1 MIMKLIWIVLAI
13 LVAGLIRDQ
22 LTKVRFDG
30 VKASVST
37 LYCRYIGATNTK
49 PVIFLP
55 GIKGSLLEREGKTTW
70 LNLRLALRDTAPFL
84 YAPDAP
90 MTPAG
95 IMSRI
100 NIIPGL
106 LSYSPYHRITA
117 TLACNPNAY
126 FFAYDWR
133 RPPMDNVND
142 LVALVERVNS
152 ETGQKP
158 SIVSHSMGG
167 LLTHVLMK
175 NHATKV
181 DKVVYVGV
189 PFRPGIGFMDDLN
202 NGVRTGMNRT
212 ILSKEATFSHPSSF
226 VLLPHDGDY
235 FYQGKNL
242 MDIRTWI
249 DGSLSVFADGDV
261 NLDAFRATLANAKAF
276 HAELD
281 RPVSMNNEFLLVNGN
296 CHDVI
301 YSTDALGK
309 QTVFKGDGRVAE
321 PASFPVEKLDLNM
334 RLIHSCAKHD
344 VQLNDKQVV
353 TEIVKF
359 LR

>member
-1 MIMKLIWIVLAI
+1 MFKYLLLLAVLVLIVG
-13 LVAGLIRDQ
+13 VVRDQ
-22 LTKVRFDG
+22 FTKVRFDG
-30 VKASVST
+30 VKASVSP
-37 LYCRYIGATNTK
+37 LYCRFLGATNTK

-55 GIKGSLLEREGKTTW
+55 GIKGSLLERDGKTTW
-70 LNLRLALRDTAPFL
+70 LNLRLALRDTSPFI
-84 YAPDAP
+84 YDANTP
-90 MTPAG
+90 MSPIG
-95 IMSRI
+95 IMTRI

-106 LSYSPYHRITA
+106 LSYSPYQRMVA

-167 LLTHVLMK
+167 ILTHVLMK

-202 NGVRTGMNRT
+202 EGVRTGINRT
-212 ILSKEATFSHPSSF
+212 ILAKKATFSHPSSF

-235 FYQGKNL
+235 FYRGKNL
-242 MDIRTWI
+242 MDERTWI
-249 DGSLSVFADGDV
+249 DESLSVFADGDV
-261 NLDAFRATLANAKAF
+261 NLDVFRATLADAKTF

-334 RLIHSCAKHD
+334 RLVHSCAKHD